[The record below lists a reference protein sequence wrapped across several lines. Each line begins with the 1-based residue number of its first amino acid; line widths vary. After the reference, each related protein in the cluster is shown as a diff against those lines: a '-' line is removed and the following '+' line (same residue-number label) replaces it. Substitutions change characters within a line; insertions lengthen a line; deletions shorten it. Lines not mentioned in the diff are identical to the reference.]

1 MLLLLVRL
9 LGAPGAFVAA
19 HRARQPISR
28 SPRVLLIHPG
38 PLGALI
44 LTTPVLYALKAR
56 LPDAHLT
63 LAVGPWSKEVVANHP
78 AIDQLLVYR
87 FPGYRSISPKG
98 LRSYIAMLHLARQ
111 LNGGQY
117 DLVINLHRNFW
128 WGAAMCYLARIPRRI
143 GYAVA
148 SSTPFLTRAL
158 PLQPQQH
165 ITISHLTAVSAG
177 LQTLGYEPFSE
188 PLTPERYPLY
198 VMPTVDEQQWCTQFL
213 TAQGI
218 DEATSLVVIHPGT
231 SVAVKQWR
239 SEAWGACATALS
251 SSWPAQSTVLF
262 LLTGTSQERP
272 LLEEIAHA
280 TSAKSLIL
288 TTTTVGELAALMGRC
303 RLALGVDSGPLHLAV
318 AQGTPTLQIFG
329 PTDPRRYRAWGNTQR
344 HVVIASNHICPGCPV
359 IPCGRLHFRTD
370 ELDSHSCV
378 RDVPEQQVIAA
389 SFKLL
394 FDVEQPTAELSHS
407 E

>member
-1 MLLLLVRL
+1 MVLILVHL
-9 LGAPGAFVAA
+9 LGAPGAFAA
-19 HRARQPISR
+19 ARRARQPVSQT
-28 SPRVLLIHPG
+28 PRVLLIHPG

-56 LPDAHLT
+56 LPGAHLT
-63 LAVGPWSKEVVANHP
+63 LAVGPWSKEVVAKHP

-87 FPGYRSISPKG
+87 FPSYRSISPKG
-98 LRSYIAMLHLARQ
+98 LRSYAAMLHLARQ
-111 LNGGQY
+111 LDRGQY

-128 WGAAMCYLARIPRRI
+128 WGAAMSYLARIPRRI

-148 SSTPFLTRAL
+148 SSPPFLTHAL
-158 PLQPQQH
+158 PFQPQQH
-165 ITISHLTAVSAG
+165 MTISHLTAVSMG
-177 LQTLGYEPFSE
+177 LQTLGYEPISE
-188 PLTPERYPLY
+188 PYTPERYPLS
-198 VMPTVDEQQWCTQFL
+198 VTPTVGEQQWCSQLL

-218 DEATSLVVIHPGT
+218 DAATSLVVIHPGT

-251 SSWPAQSTVLF
+251 RSWATQSSVLF

-272 LLEEIAHA
+272 LLEQIARA
-280 TSAKSLIL
+280 TSANSLIL

-303 RLALGVDSGPLHLAV
+303 RLVLGVDSGPLHLAV
-318 AQGTPTLQIFG
+318 AQGIPTLQIFG
-329 PTDPRRYRAWGNTQR
+329 PTDPRRYRAWGNTQK
-344 HVVIASNHICPGCPV
+344 HVVIASNHLCPGCPA
-359 IPCGRLHFRTD
+359 IPCGRLHFRLD

-378 RDVPEQQVIAA
+378 RDVAEQQVIAA

-394 FDVEQPTAELSHS
+394 FGREQPDAELTQ
-407 E
+407 